1 MEKAPGAKCDEC
13 PLKEMKHV
21 PGSGPNSAA
30 LAVVGEAPG
39 AGEIATGVPF
49 SGVSGQLLNNIL
61 KYHGI
66 KREETYVTNVVLCR
80 PPDNRTPT
88 TKEIGACHNRLIQE
102 LRGTG
107 AKSVL
112 ALGATAAQSL
122 LASRTAISKL
132 RTEPDLASPY
142 LGSGVHV
149 IPTFHPAAALR
160 TPDYFPSILKDV
172 AKINA
177 VQVVWEHT
185 KYQVVDNEVKARDL
199 LSKQVEQAAGN
210 GGIITF
216 DAELDIEAIKG
227 AVDLKNP
234 VWLCA
239 GISSRP
245 GAAVVYTPEV
255 LTPNF
260 WAQLNDTFL
269 DNRLRW
275 TYQNGKFDL
284 QPLWGSGVT
293 NARVDEDTMLMHYS
307 TDERKG
313 THDLEQLAVEILGAP
328 AYKTDTRRF
337 LPRTGASLRYLPP
350 DILHQYNAADADV
363 THRLVDPLQSEMKS
377 DGVERPY
384 YELLIPGSDV
394 LGRAEYLGTK
404 VDRDRL
410 DELADELWEELIP
423 KRKELEQW
431 VANPNSPKQIKAML
445 DDVYDIDTESTDKE
459 HLQAI
464 KEKHGGEIGEFVSKL
479 LDYRQQ
485 AKLRSTYVVGLAKRL
500 VRSRVHTTFLLH
512 GTDTG
517 RLSSRN
523 PNLQNIPSG
532 SKIRDLY
539 VAGPENVLLSAD
551 YSQIEFRLAAI
562 LSGDEWL
569 LDQFRQNRSF
579 HTEVAHRFFGE
590 DYTELQYLRAKAV
603 NFGILYL
610 RGAKSLA
617 DEHKFPVAE
626 GYRMIR
632 EFYQQM
638 PKVKEYQD
646 DIHRQIR
653 HNGYLESYFGRKR
666 RFWLVTRENWHM
678 VSKEGVAFPTQSA
691 ASDLNLQSAIRLEP
705 LLRGKAAVLI
715 PVHDSLVFECR
726 RQYLEEVAYT
736 VREVMEDTPVRDI
749 CPTPIEIKV
758 GLKWGS
764 HRGRCPD
771 RVCYHLK
778 EYKGGPYVAAA

>member
-1 MEKAPGAKCDEC
+1 MEKAPGAHCDTC

-21 PGSGPNSAA
+21 PGSGPSSAD

-39 AGEIATGVPF
+39 AGEVATGVPF

-88 TKEIGACHNRLIQE
+88 AQEIGACHDRLIQE

-112 ALGATAAQSL
+112 ALGATAAQAL

-132 RTEPDLASPY
+132 RIEPNLASPY
-142 LGSGVHV
+142 LERGVRL

-160 TPDYFPSILKDV
+160 APDYFPSILKDV
-172 AKINA
+172 AKVNA

-185 KYQVVDNEVKARDL
+185 QYKVVDNERQAIAVLD
-199 LSKQVEQAAGN
+199 KQAEQAASN
-210 GGIITF
+210 GGLISF

-227 AVDLKNP
+227 AVDLKHP

-245 GAAVVYTPEV
+245 GAAVVYTPAA

-260 WAQLNDTFL
+260 WAKLDDKFEKDT
-269 DNRLRW
+269 RLRW
-275 TYQNGKFDL
+275 LYQNGKFDI
-284 QPLWGSGVT
+284 QPMWGSGVT
-293 NARVDEDTMLMHYS
+293 HARVDEDTMLEHYA

-328 AYKTDTRRF
+328 QYKTDTRRY
-337 LPRTGASLRYLPP
+337 LPRAGASLRYLPP

-363 THRLVDPLQSEMKS
+363 THRLDAPLKADMKS

-384 YELLIPGSDV
+384 YELLIPGSDA
-394 LGRAEYLGTK
+394 LARAEYIGTK

-410 DELADELWEELIP
+410 GTLADELMEELKPRRQEMEEYYHINP
-423 KRKELEQW
+423 NAPAQVKRVIEEMLEGDIESTRKEVLWE
-431 VANPNSPKQIKAML
+431 L
-445 DDVYDIDTESTDKE
+445 RDKY
-459 HLQAI
+459 
-464 KEKHGGEIGEFVSKL
+464 GGETAEFITKL
-479 LDYRQQ
+479 LDYRQR
-485 AKLRSTYVVGLAKRL
+485 AKQRSTYVVGLAKRL

-539 VAGPENVLLSAD
+539 IAGPDNVLLSAD

-569 LDQFRQNRSF
+569 LDQFRSNRSF
-579 HTEVAHRFFGE
+579 HTEVAHKFFGE

-617 DEHKFPVAE
+617 AEHKFPIAE

-632 EFYQQM
+632 EFYAQM

-646 DIHRQIR
+646 GIHKQLREL
-653 HNGYLESYFGRKR
+653 GYLESYFGRKR
-666 RFWLVTRENWHM
+666 RFWLVTRENWHV
-678 VSKEGVAFPTQSA
+678 VSKEAVAFPTQST

-705 LLRGKAAVLI
+705 LLRGKAALLI
-715 PVHDSLVFECR
+715 PVHDSLVFEV
-726 RQYLEEVAYT
+726 RQQHLEEVADT
-736 VREVMEDTPVRDI
+736 VRKVMEDSGVQDI

-764 HRGRCPD
+764 HRGKCPD
-771 RVCYHLK
+771 PVCYHLK
-778 EYKGGPYVAAA
+778 EYKGGSYAA